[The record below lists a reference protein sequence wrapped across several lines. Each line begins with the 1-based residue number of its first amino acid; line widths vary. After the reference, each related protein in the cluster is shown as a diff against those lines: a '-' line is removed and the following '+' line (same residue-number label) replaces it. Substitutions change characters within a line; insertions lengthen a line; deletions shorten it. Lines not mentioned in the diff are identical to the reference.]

1 VDCWIGVTEERG
13 RRVVR
18 LAGRFCEQ
26 QVPELLQACE
36 HSTALSLDLSDLLY
50 TDVAGLEALRRIRD
64 RGAMLV
70 GVSGY
75 IQLKLDS
82 RPRGESGNRRSKP

>member
-18 LAGRFCEQ
+18 LAGRFCEE

-36 HSTALSLDLSDLLY
+36 DVTALSLDLSDLLY
-50 TDVAGLEALRRIRD
+50 TDVAGLEALQRIRD
-64 RGAMLV
+64 RGAMVV
-70 GVSGY
+70 GALGY
-75 IQLKLDS
+75 IQLKLDAPS
-82 RPRGESGNRRSKP
+82 RRVSGNR